1 MEITGPN
8 SIFRFQN
15 LPKLPIGFL
24 HHLHFPRKKSA
35 LINDYENIIAYSEES
50 KQNEV
55 YANKCGLFQIHL
67 GGLGISATSG
77 KFNCF
82 YAHLS
87 LKTVFP
93 ALKLTQI
100 VL

>member
-1 MEITGPN
+1 MEGTEVD
-8 SIFRFQN
+8 IFVKASDRMLLF
-15 LPKLPIGFL
+15 LLKPIAEVKRS
-24 HHLHFPRKKSA
+24 P

-50 KQNEV
+50 KQSEV

-67 GGLGISATSG
+67 GVLEISATSG
-77 KFNCF
+77 KFDYF
-82 YAHLS
+82 YSHLS
-87 LKTVFP
+87 LETVFP